1 MRTSQEVSRREL
13 PVRITK
19 DINGTSEISL
29 YSGPLEPNVVLQSMN
44 RLASAFPKMK
54 DNVDFFNL
62 LSERVVANG
71 FSNER
76 LKDAINHILDN
87 FQYKE
92 LVISDIIKFDR
103 KVKLYTYSEVVSMVT
118 KGLATWPDFEIR
130 EINGNHFRV
139 KKADLYQ

>member
-1 MRTSQEVSRREL
+1 MSQKAS
-13 PVRITK
+13 PVRISK
-19 DINGTSEISL
+19 DSNGTSEISL
-29 YSGPLEPNVVLQSMN
+29 YSGPLEPNIVLQSMN
-44 RLASAFPKMK
+44 RLKAAFPKMS
-54 DNVDFFNL
+54 DNKEFFNL

-76 LKDAINHILDN
+76 LKDAVNQVLDN

-92 LVISDIIKFDR
+92 LVISDIIKYDR
-103 KVKLYTYSEVVSMVT
+103 KIKLYTYSEVVSMVT
-118 KGLATWPDFEIR
+118 KGLATWLDFEIR

>member
-1 MRTSQEVSRREL
+1 
-13 PVRITK
+13 
-19 DINGTSEISL
+19 
-29 YSGPLEPNVVLQSMN
+29 
-44 RLASAFPKMK
+44 MK

-103 KVKLYTYSEVVSMVT
+103 KVKLYTYSEVVNMVT
-118 KGLATWPDFEIR
+118 KGSATWPDFEIR

>member
-1 MRTSQEVSRREL
+1 
-13 PVRITK
+13 
-19 DINGTSEISL
+19 
-29 YSGPLEPNVVLQSMN
+29 
-44 RLASAFPKMK
+44 MK

-118 KGLATWPDFEIR
+118 KGLATWSDFEIR

>member
-1 MRTSQEVSRREL
+1 MTTEPQKLKDLLPQTRTSQEVSQKEL

-19 DINGTSEISL
+19 DVNGTSEISL

-76 LKDAINHILDN
+76 LKDAINHILITSN
-87 FQYKE
+87 
-92 LVISDIIKFDR
+92 IKS
-103 KVKLYTYSEVVSMVT
+103 L
-118 KGLATWPDFEIR
+118 
-130 EINGNHFRV
+130 
-139 KKADLYQ
+139 

>member
-1 MRTSQEVSRREL
+1 MR
-13 PVRITK
+13 
-19 DINGTSEISL
+19 
-29 YSGPLEPNVVLQSMN
+29 
-44 RLASAFPKMK
+44 

-103 KVKLYTYSEVVSMVT
+103 KVKLYTYSEVVNMVT
-118 KGLATWPDFEIR
+118 KGAAIWSDFEMR
-130 EINGNHFRV
+130 EINGNHFRI
-139 KKADLYQ
+139 KKADLY